1 MNFLALTVLALV
13 FLFDCDV
20 FYRNASRGEFSLFNT
35 TVMFVDLVAIFY
47 FGAQL

>member
-1 MNFLALTVLALV
+1 MSFLALAILALV
-13 FLFDCDV
+13 FLFDCGV

-35 TVMFVDLVAIFY
+35 TVMFATLVGIFY